1 MLSGA
6 TLQPVDPATQ
16 FEAYVDEI
24 EALGFDEFW
33 MTDSS
38 LHSRYVY
45 AYLALAA
52 RRTTKMRLGTAVTN
66 PATRHPAVTATAAL
80 TIAEMSDGRFTLGI
94 GAGDRPLL
102 ALGSKP
108 ATLARLESSIDSI
121 RRLWTGETFS
131 LDGPGYTLC
140 DAHLRDAGRTDIPIY
155 MSASGPKTLELAG
168 RVADGVILL
177 AGLHPDGVN
186 WALERIDRG
195 VEAAGRSE
203 RPKITVFAYGAISE
217 DEDAALAAG
226 RTIAAWFPQ
235 TAPGY
240 CELAGLSPELV
251 EEVRK
256 MYAGGE
262 FQEAEAAA
270 RLLPDE
276 FVHRMALAGGPDR
289 AREHIKNM
297 TEVGVDCV
305 SVFPLGDDRMATV
318 RHFRRAVADITGV
331 DGAS

>member
-6 TLQPVDPATQ
+6 TLQPVDPAAQ

-24 EALGFDEFW
+24 EALGFDELW

-45 AYLALAA
+45 AYLAVAA
-52 RRTTKMRLGTAVTN
+52 RRTTKIRLGTAVTN
-66 PATRHPAVTATAAL
+66 PVTRHPAVTATAAL

-108 ATLARLESSIDSI
+108 ATLARLESSIESI

-131 LDGPGYTLC
+131 LDGPGYTLS

-217 DEDAALAAG
+217 NEDAALAAG

-240 CELAGLSPELV
+240 CELAGLSPRLV
-251 EEVRK
+251 EEVRN

-297 TEVGVDCV
+297 IEVGVDCV
-305 SVFPLGDDRMATV
+305 SVFPLGEHRMATV
-318 RHFRRAVADITGV
+318 RHFRRAVADVTGV
-331 DGAS
+331 GSAS

>member
-6 TLQPVDPATQ
+6 TLQPVDPAAE
-16 FEAYVDEI
+16 FEGYVDEI

-52 RRTTKMRLGTAVTN
+52 RRTSKMRVGTAVTN
-66 PATRHPAVTATAAL
+66 PTTRHPAVTATAAL
-80 TIAEMSDGRFTLGI
+80 TMAEMSDGRFSLGI

-102 ALGSKP
+102 ALGYKP
-108 ATLARLESSIDSI
+108 ATLARLESSIESI
-121 RRLWTGETFS
+121 RRLWTGETLSFE
-131 LDGPGYTLC
+131 GPGYVLS
-140 DAHLRDAGRTDIPIY
+140 DAHLRDPGRTDIPIY

-186 WALERIDRG
+186 WALQRIDRG

-235 TAPGY
+235 TAPRY

-251 EEVRK
+251 AEVRK
-256 MYAGGE
+256 RYAGGE
-262 FQEAEAAA
+262 FQEAESAAQ
-270 RLLPDE
+270 LLPDD
-276 FVHRMALAGGPDR
+276 FVHRMALAGGPAR
-289 AREHIKNM
+289 AREHITNM
-297 TEVGVDCV
+297 IDVGVDCV

-318 RHFRRAVADITGV
+318 RHFRDAVAEAAGDRN
-331 DGAS
+331 AS